1 MKIKNY
7 KSFLESD
14 EFKSPDIEAANNQLS
29 SLKNQL
35 NDFKSKKSNIDNI
48 YSRSKTD
55 DELKKNISPVMDEKN
70 PNPFITEYL
79 HICELKRKIE
89 NSQKSISEDKIKKDD
104 FNEQLRLSTDIDNR
118 QNINNKIKEIDNRIS
133 LNTNSINTLNKEI
146 NDSQSNLNKKMT
158 DLEKNMMDNIKK
170 ISNQS

>member
-14 EFKSPDIEAANNQLS
+14 EFQPPDVEAANDQLT

-35 NDFKSKKSNIDNI
+35 SYFKSKKTNIDSI

-55 DELKKNISPVMDEKN
+55 DELKSNLKNIIDEKN

-79 HICELKRKIE
+79 HTCELKRKIE
-89 NSQKSISEDKIKKDD
+89 KAQKSISEDKIKKDD
-104 FNEQLRLSTDIDNR
+104 FNQQLKLSTDINT
-118 QNINNKIKEIDNRIS
+118 NTSINNKIKEIDNRIS
-133 LNTNSINTLNKEI
+133 LNTNLINSLNKEM
-146 NDSQSNLNKKMT
+146 NDSKSSLDKKMI